1 VSYTSMF
8 HKLRFKALLCLNCQ
22 FKMEGIRRSTA
33 EMVGVSASRASA
45 ANERRAKSLLETRAG
60 LMGTNDPDEV
70 SEQSS
75 NFVLNILYSYVK
87 LDHPDGAKLLGK
99 DSMGAMIQGLQ
110 MCYDNAGHTSNWQV
124 GPDGSAT
131 GNPLRGN
138 IDVSRL
144 RKAHR
149 AKLAEIGRTS
159 KRATPITEEHV
170 CKHFAMI
177 VDSIPASYDTPNGEA
192 DACLDIRPWALHAIW
207 VIGLHCGLRYDELS
221 KLQLEGTSFGEQ
233 IRITLP
239 FRTKNSLSFKEYEFV
254 DWPTP
259 ELASCHGMDPT
270 LALCLW
276 LKQRGDEKGHLFCN
290 IASSGRLEHN
300 KPWDSKKFI
309 DYMRSRLHLVGEGHA
324 NVAIFSSH
332 SIKRGSVQ
340 LYRKIGMSDQWIMR
354 RIKMV
359 GEFVYLRYTGAFND
373 AAPQDLPEFANVSAA
388 ISWAAGVS
396 NILSDALDTEEYDM
410 LLEATCE

>member
-1 VSYTSMF
+1 
-8 HKLRFKALLCLNCQ
+8 
-22 FKMEGIRRSTA
+22 MEGVRRSTA

-45 ANERRAKSLLETRAG
+45 ANERRARCLLAIRASS
-60 LMGTNDPDEV
+60 MGANDPDEV
-70 SEQSS
+70 SAQSS

-87 LDHPDGAKLLGK
+87 MDHIDCEKILGK
-99 DSMGAMIQGLQ
+99 DAMGAMIQGLQ

-124 GPDGSAT
+124 GPDGTAS

-177 VDSIPASYDTPNGEA
+177 VDAIPSTYDTSNGA
-192 DACLDIRPWALHAIW
+192 DDACSDVRPWALHAIW
-207 VIGLHCGLRYDELS
+207 LIGLHCGLRYDELS
-221 KLQLEGTSFGEQ
+221 KLKFEGTSFGEH

-239 FRTKNSLSFKEYEFV
+239 LRTKNSLSFKEYEFI

-276 LKQRGDEKGHLFCN
+276 LKHRGDGNGHLFCS
-290 IASSGRLEHN
+290 IANSGRLDYN
-300 KPWDSKKFI
+300 NPWDSKKFI
-309 DYMRSRLHLVGEGHA
+309 EYMRSRLHLIGEGQA
-324 NVAIFSSH
+324 NLAIFSSH
-332 SIKRGSVQ
+332 SIKRGAVQ

-354 RIKMV
+354 RINMV
-359 GEFVYLRYTGAFND
+359 GE
-373 AAPQDLPEFANVSAA
+373 
-388 ISWAAGVS
+388 
-396 NILSDALDTEEYDM
+396 
-410 LLEATCE
+410 